1 MTQTYIGHS
10 TNEDIRFRSSSG
22 GIITAIIKY
31 LFDKK
36 LIDTFLGCKF
46 NVKQCCYEPILIHN
60 FQDYERSEE
69 RR

>member
-46 NVKQCCYEPILIHN
+46 NVKQCC
-60 FQDYERSEE
+60 
-69 RR
+69 